1 MKDTSTTIPLVDLRA
16 QYKAIEKELLPRWRD
31 ILERMHLF
39 LGPNVQAFEQEFADY
54 LGVPHH
60 LGVGSGT
67 EALILALQA
76 LGVEPGDEIITVS
89 FTFFAT
95 VEAIW
100 HVGARPV
107 LVDVDPETFTMDPAA
122 VEAALS
128 PRTRGILPVH
138 LFGHPVDMTP
148 LRKLAERHGLWILE
162 DAAQAHGA
170 RYRDTD
176 GNWVH
181 VGALGDA
188 AAFSFYY
195 TKNLGA
201 FGEAGGIATSR
212 DDVAQAVRLLRVHGQ
227 TDKYTHA
234 RMGTNSRL
242 DELQAAVLRLKLP
255 HLEAWNARRRALA
268 ARYTEGF
275 ADLPV
280 QTPVEKPWA
289 YHVYH
294 LYVIRVPAEHRDALR
309 EHLHV
314 QGVATGVHYPIPAHL
329 QPAMASYGYRE
340 GQLPVTERLARE
352 VITLPMHP
360 FLRDEDVDHIVEAVR
375 AYFDAG
381 GGR

>member
-1 MKDTSTTIPLVDLRA
+1 MNDVSTIPLVDLRA
-16 QYKAIEKELLPRWRD
+16 QYRAIEKDLLGHWQE
-31 ILERMHLF
+31 ILNRMHLF
-39 LGPNVQAFEQEFADY
+39 LGPNVQAFEKEFAAY
-54 LGVPHH
+54 LGVRHH

-76 LGVEPGDEIITVS
+76 LGVEPGDEVITVS

-95 VEAIW
+95 IEAIW

-107 LVDVDPETFTMDPAA
+107 LVDIDPETYTMDVDA
-122 VEAALS
+122 VESALS
-128 PRTRGILPVH
+128 SRTRGIIPVH
-138 LFGHPVDMTP
+138 LFGHPVDMAP
-148 LRKLAERHGLWILE
+148 LQRLAARHDLWILE

-170 RYRDTD
+170 RYRDPE
-176 GNWVH
+176 GSWKM

-201 FGEAGGIATSR
+201 FGEAGGISTSR
-212 DDVAQAVRLLRVHGQ
+212 DDVAETVRLLRVHGQ

-255 HLEAWNARRRALA
+255 HLNAWNERRRVLA

-275 ADLPV
+275 RGLPIH
-280 QTPVEKPWA
+280 TPVERDWA
-289 YHVYH
+289 HHVYH

-309 EHLHV
+309 EYLHTR
-314 QGVATGVHYPIPAHL
+314 GIATGVHYPIPSHL
-329 QPAMASYGYRE
+329 QPAMAPLGYRE
-340 GQLPVTERLARE
+340 GQLPVTEQVARE

-360 FLRDEDVDHIVEAVR
+360 FLKDEEVDRVVEAVR
-375 AYFDAG
+375 AYFTSG
-381 GGR
+381 GQG